1 MTRLPVLSVLAALM
15 ALSALPF
22 LPLLWRTD
30 DVGEAANLVGLT
42 GALTLWWQ
50 VVLGARQVSGRLCH
64 DRLAVV
70 ALHRWLGGCGAFF
83 VLLHPLL
90 EMIANGQDLSY
101 LVRLDVT
108 WVESTYTT
116 YGRIALL
123 LFLALWLTSTLLRAA
138 IRHRTWRYV
147 HYLSYPLTGLV
158 FLHAH
163 GIGTFLAE
171 LPWLRTYWLAL
182 AYSLA
187 LVAAWRLAVP
197 LWSRRYRLAGSPV
210 RLSPTVTQYTL
221 APLGRRPL
229 RPLPG
234 QFCYLRRHPLS
245 RAHPFSV
252 VRRGDDGTLT
262 FAIKHAGPFTA
273 RLRSLPAGT
282 VLRLDGPYGTF
293 TRQARLGDR
302 PAVLIAGGIGVTPF
316 VDLVRHHAGPHMSL
330 THVVSSPAEAVFG
343 DELRRRLGPRYADE
357 PHLDPRARY
366 FICGSPGFVE
376 STAADLRAGGIRRH
390 QLFTEHFDC

>member
-1 MTRLPVLSVLAALM
+1 MV
-15 ALSALPF
+15 LSALPF
-22 LPLLWRTD
+22 LPLLWQTD

-50 VVLGARQVSGRLCH
+50 VVLGARQVTGRLCH

-90 EMIANGQDLSY
+90 EMIANYQDITY
-101 LVRLDVT
+101 LVRFDVT

-123 LFLALWLTSTLLRAA
+123 LFLVLWLTSTLLRAA
-138 IRHRTWRYV
+138 MRHRAWRYV

-163 GIGTFLAE
+163 GIGTFLAD
-171 LPWLRTYWLAL
+171 LPWLRAYWLAL
-182 AYSLA
+182 ACCLA

-197 LWSRRYRLAGSPV
+197 LWSRRYRLTASAP
-210 RLSPTVTQYTL
+210 LSPTVTEYTL
-221 APLGRRPL
+221 TPLGRAL

-234 QFCYLRRHPLS
+234 QFCYLRLHPFS

-252 VRRGDDGTLT
+252 VRRGDDGALT
-262 FAIKHAGPFTA
+262 FAVKHAGPFTA
-273 RLRSLPAGT
+273 RLRTLTPGAL
-282 VLRLDGPYGTF
+282 LRLDGPYGTF
-293 TRQARLGDR
+293 TRQARLSDR

-316 VDLVRHHAGPHMSL
+316 VDLVRHHAGSHMSL
-330 THVVSSPAEAVFG
+330 THLVSSPAEAVFS
-343 DELRRRLGPRYADE
+343 DELRRHLGPRYADG
-357 PHLDPRARY
+357 PRPDPDPRARY

-376 STAADLRAGGIRRH
+376 STLADLRAGGIRRD
-390 QLFTEHFDC
+390 QLFTERFDC